1 MTDIKKYKSV
11 AISIDTYQKAKPIAE
26 KNYMSMA
33 SFLRYLIDKE
43 QNKPSLKNE
52 GDNHVR
58 PEWNEN

>member
-11 AISIDTYQKAKPIAE
+11 AININTYKKAKPIAE

-43 QNKPSLKNE
+43 EQKPTLKNGE
-52 GDNHVR
+52 DNHVR
-58 PEWNEN
+58 PAD

>member
-11 AISIDTYQKAKPIAE
+11 AINIDTYRKARPIAE

-43 QNKPSLKNE
+43 EEIPTLINGE
-52 GDNHVR
+52 DNHVR
-58 PEWNEN
+58 PAD

>member
-11 AISIDTYQKAKPIAE
+11 AISIDTYQRAKPIAK

-43 QNKPSLKNE
+43 EQKPTLKNGE
-52 GDNHVR
+52 DNHVR
-58 PEWNEN
+58 PAD